1 MGYENGWHEWVV
13 GEDPGSSLGSRF
25 VQNYFRYMVSGD
37 PKFNILTVDVD
48 TALQQSKARSAAD
61 LDASNADLSG
71 FASRGGKL
79 ILYHGWND
87 AAISPWN
94 TIAYY
99 KNVQEKMGAQKA
111 DSFVRLYMIP
121 GMEHCA
127 GGPGASSFGQFGL
140 ETAKGPKYGLFDSLE
155 SWVAKGTPADDVA
168 ATKYAPGA
176 DGVTKAVMTR
186 PLCAFPSVARYKGS
200 GDPSNAANFECAKP

>member
-1 MGYENGWHEWVV
+1 
-13 GEDPGSSLGSRF
+13 
-25 VQNYFRYMVSGD
+25 
-37 PKFNILTVDVD
+37 
-48 TALQQSKARSAAD
+48 
-61 LDASNADLSG
+61 
-71 FASRGGKL
+71 
-79 ILYHGWND
+79 
-87 AAISPWN
+87 
-94 TIAYY
+94 
-99 KNVQEKMGAQKA
+99 MGAQKA

-155 SWVAKGTPADDVA
+155 NWVVKGTPADDVA

-186 PLCAFPSVARYKGS
+186 PLCAYPAVARYKGS
-200 GDPSNAANFECAKP
+200 GDSSNAANFECSKP